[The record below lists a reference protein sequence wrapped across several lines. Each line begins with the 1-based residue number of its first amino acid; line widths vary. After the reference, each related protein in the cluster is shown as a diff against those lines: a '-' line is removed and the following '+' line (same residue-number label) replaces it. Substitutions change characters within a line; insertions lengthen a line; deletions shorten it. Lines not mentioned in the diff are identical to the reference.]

1 MQISMNAPY
10 QVTSALY
17 VDPTTKE
24 KKDDLSL
31 QTNSTQTDKEKN
43 SPKDSKKQQD
53 PNELSDNARQAVTEL
68 QARDTEVRAHEAAHQ
83 AAGGGMTGG
92 ASYTY
97 EKGPDGR
104 MYAVGG
110 EVSISTKG
118 GSTPEETIANARQVQ
133 AAAMAPANPSG
144 QDFAVASSAKV
155 MEMKAQQEL
164 AKEKQAKMRGEK
176 TYGDTAQGSNDSLS
190 QQDDPLKTTDQEYKP
205 FDISA

>member
-1 MQISMNAPY
+1 MQIG
-10 QVTSALY
+10 
-17 VDPTTKE
+17 
-24 KKDDLSL
+24 
-31 QTNSTQTDKEKN
+31 STQSNQISQNYYTRVKSDDSTPDNQKSTQEK
-43 SPKDSKKQQD
+43 DKQQTSQD
-53 PNELSDNARQAVTEL
+53 PSKLTDDEKIVVKEL

-104 MYAVGG
+104 MYAIGG

-118 GSTPEETIANARQVQ
+118 GSNPQETIANARQVE

-144 QDFAVASSAKV
+144 QDFAVASSAKI

-164 AKEKQAKMRGEK
+164 TKERQEQTQGTQAYK
-176 TYGDTAQGSNDSLS
+176 DASNQQETPAISL
-190 QQDDPLKTTDQEYKP
+190 
-205 FDISA
+205 DISA